1 MKIYSSSLSFN
12 LLIESILILSCLAC
26 VGGQGELKRVERLTV
41 FASEEAQVAIRYI
54 KKKGSIAEAIRIL
67 RRKVKL
73 KDKKNHIRYRLM
85 LARIYLI
92 QGKSTK
98 AEFHAKAVEKIQFRN
113 VQAKIILA
121 NVAFR
126 KGFFARAKLIL
137 EYLNDGAFGN
147 REERAEIYNLL
158 AGVSLKEKDDQASL
172 KWLKVSIGVKRNYFP
187 AHMNLGLIYLKHQEY
202 RLAMPH
208 FDLILNEYPD
218 NYAVK
223 LHRAICFAG
232 LKDYEKASTLYD
244 ELLKEDAYNPTL
256 LFNLA
261 VLEFRRKNF
270 KDSIEYLKDYV
281 DEAPVRYLAKRAAK
295 RIIHEIQ
302 LENVQSIGITDE
314 AIEELNERIDE
325 IESSGEDPVSFDKNA
340 EISSGFVFTGVGSLD
355 D

>member
-158 AGVSLKEKDDQASL
+158 AGVSQ
-172 KWLKVSIGVKRNYFP
+172 IGR
-187 AHMNLGLIYLKHQEY
+187 AH
-202 RLAMPH
+202 
-208 FDLILNEYPD
+208 
-218 NYAVK
+218 V
-223 LHRAICFAG
+223 
-232 LKDYEKASTLYD
+232 
-244 ELLKEDAYNPTL
+244 
-256 LFNLA
+256 
-261 VLEFRRKNF
+261 
-270 KDSIEYLKDYV
+270 
-281 DEAPVRYLAKRAAK
+281 
-295 RIIHEIQ
+295 
-302 LENVQSIGITDE
+302 
-314 AIEELNERIDE
+314 
-325 IESSGEDPVSFDKNA
+325 
-340 EISSGFVFTGVGSLD
+340 
-355 D
+355 